1 MDGQRFY
8 LVNPRDQFSA
18 AAIEWQRAARDTR
31 PDARF
36 ADVFVPSVFLKK
48 AEPENI
54 EELRRAIYAS
64 GARYVVALEGGPEGE
79 QVWPDYADAM
89 SDMLKPVARHEFAIQ
104 QWQRDIV
111 QWLKRSLLT
120 WAELESTKSNSRYTM
135 HIQVRVYRVDK

>member
-1 MDGQRFY
+1 M
-8 LVNPRDQFSA
+8 
-18 AAIEWQRAARDTR
+18 
-31 PDARF
+31 
-36 ADVFVPSVFLKK
+36 FVPSVFLKK

-64 GARYVVALEGGPEGE
+64 GARYVVALEGGP
-79 QVWPDYADAM
+79 VWPDYADAM

-120 WAELESTKSNSRYTM
+120 WVELESTKSNSRYTM
-135 HIQVRVYRVDK
+135 HIQARVYRVDK